1 MKKQRFLS
9 LALAASMTLGLCAC
23 GGNSNNADN
32 SASDQ
37 GSNETAVTGTS
48 EVQESTAAADNTA
61 DGEEMSYDDQSAKI
75 YDEVLGEFYEYYQK
89 AEAANSVSER
99 YALMAIA
106 EAKMLESAVMLPLTT
121 RGGNYAISRV
131 APGTLTP
138 ILWGDD
144 QYRFHQLLI
153 TTELITAEHRA
164 EMKDKYSELRGTGTY
179 EEWAKEYLVEKG
191 YEIKDSYNY
200 IYTTDPNTWDV
211 LATSLQADSEPVVN
225 TYDCLM
231 EYDMEGTLQPRLAE
245 SYEVSEDGLTYTF
258 HIREGATWV
267 DSQGRK
273 VADVT
278 ADDFVAG
285 MQHMMDAMGGL
296 EFLVDGIIKNSTQYI
311 NQEIT
316 DFTQVGVKAV
326 DEHTL
331 EYTLEAPCSY
341 FITMFNYSVFAPL
354 CRSYYESQGGKFGTE
369 YDNSAADYTYGKGP
383 DSIVYCGPYVIT
395 NATAK
400 NTIVYKANDSY
411 WDKDNINIKEMTWL
425 YNDGSDAT
433 KSYNDTIAGTIDGAG
448 LNPSSIELAR
458 SEGNFDDYAYVS
470 ATVGTSYMAF
480 YNLNRA
486 AFANFNDATKMVS
499 SQTEED
505 GARTKA
511 AINNVHFRRAI
522 SFALDKSAWNAL
534 YSGEELKLNSL
545 RNSYTPGT
553 FVTLEEEVT
562 VDINGTATT
571 FPAGTYYGTIMQAQI
586 DADGLPILAFDK
598 NADDGIGSSDGYD
611 GWYHPEEAVE
621 ELNTAIEELAAQG
634 VVIDEQNPI
643 QLDLPYPMSVE
654 SFTNRANAYKQS
666 LEKVLGGKVVVN
678 LIGGESNDDWYYAG
692 YYPTY
697 GYEGNYDVN
706 DSSGWGSDYGDPST
720 YLNTLLPDYAGYM
733 MKTMGIY

>member
-1 MKKQRFLS
+1 MKKKRF
-9 LALAASMTLGLCAC
+9 LALALALSMGLSLCAC
-23 GGNSNNADN
+23 GGNSSNNADTSSTGDQSSN
-32 SASDQ
+32 SAAAD
-37 GSNETAVTGTS
+37 TG
-48 EVQESTAAADNTA
+48 EVQESTTA
-61 DGEEMSYDDQSAKI
+61 VDDTEEELSYDDQSAKL
-75 YDEVLGEFYEYYQK
+75 YDEVFGEFYEYYQK
-89 AEAANSVSER
+89 AEDAGSVSER

-138 ILWGDD
+138 VLWGNDE
-144 QYRFHQLLI
+144 YRFHQLLI

-164 EMKDKYSELRGTGTY
+164 EMKDKWSELRGTGEY
-179 EEWAKEYLVEKG
+179 EAWAKSYLEEKG
-191 YEIKDSYNY
+191 YTIKDSYNY
-200 IYTTDPNTWDV
+200 AYTTDPNTWDV
-211 LATSLQADSEPVVN
+211 LATSLQADTEPVVN

-245 SYEVSEDGLTYTF
+245 SYEVSADGLTYTF

-316 DFTQVGVKAV
+316 DFNEVGVKAV
-326 DEHTL
+326 DERTL
-331 EYTLEAPCSY
+331 EYTLEAPCTY
-341 FITMFNYSVFAPL
+341 FISMFNYNVFAPL
-354 CRSYYESQGGKFGTE
+354 CRTYYESQGGKFGTE
-369 YDNSAADYTYGKGP
+369 YDSSAADYTYGKDP

-400 NTIVYKANDSY
+400 NTIVYKANESY

-433 KSYNDTIAGTIDGAG
+433 KSYNDAIAGTLDGAG
-448 LNPSSIELAR
+448 LNPSSLELAR
-458 SEGNFDDYAYVS
+458 AEGNFDDYAYVS

-480 YNLNRA
+480 YNINRA
-486 AFANFNDATKMVS
+486 AFANFNDETKMVS
-499 SQTEED
+499 PQTEDEA
-505 GARTKA
+505 ARTNA

-522 SFALDKSAWNAL
+522 SFALDKAAWNAL

-553 FVTLEEEVT
+553 FVTLEEDVT

-571 FPAGTYYGTIMQAQI
+571 FPAGTFYGTIMQAQI
-586 DADGLPILAFDK
+586 DADGVAILAFDK

-643 QLDLPYPMSVE
+643 QLDLPYPISVE

-678 LIGGESNDDWYYAG
+678 LIGGESTDDWYYAG

-706 DSSGWGSDYGDPST
+706 DSSGWGPDYGDPST

-733 MKTMGIY
+733 MKTIGIY